1 MRGMVSDGVVGFG
14 GREDAD
20 ECGTGT
26 TLVRLGYGD
35 RVMDL
40 VDPRV
45 YDGECP
51 EKNDPLPGR
60 GAF

>member
-1 MRGMVSDGVVGFG
+1 MELCCGIG
-14 GREDAD
+14 EKKDAD
-20 ECGTGT
+20 DCDAGT

-40 VDPRV
+40 VEPGV